1 MVSLVIIPFEGEVT
15 QGIGAGRAPARCT
28 LPDLGSNVI
37 KHVSNSLPG
46 VPDRWTS
53 HLCDYSVSSVA
64 PGKLNKTQRNNFEW
78 YLNPGLLPAHYRP
91 ASASLENANLKRGC
105 REERCPL

>member
-1 MVSLVIIPFEGEVT
+1 MASLVNIQFEGEVT
-15 QGIGAGRAPARCT
+15 QGIGAGRAPARCS

-37 KHVSNSLPG
+37 KRISNSLPG

-64 PGKLNKTQRNNFEW
+64 PGKLNKTLQKNFE
-78 YLNPGLLPAHYRP
+78 
-91 ASASLENANLKRGC
+91 
-105 REERCPL
+105 